1 MNNLRV
7 NPWTGV
13 DEAIRIIGEA
23 HTVPSGSSFRAGR
36 PENDIKLAEVPR
48 LDAESSIRVYQS
60 GSPITQNL
68 SEVTYVYE
76 GNPTTNYGFS
86 SFVQTGRDGVG
97 LHYRYR
103 ALMAVSTLSGLPSVV
118 DRVTLRTYLNNTSGS
133 GGYPGERT
141 IGVHALQ
148 AGFVESGVTWSNQPA
163 HNLVAAASFKTTVAG
178 WYDSIITS
186 IYQQWI
192 SSGNNYGLLLKDGND
207 PDTDNIRQFSSEN
220 GANVPRLIIDEPGD
234 TFVEVAANITPGPGQ
249 VSVNYDLGLLRFNN
263 ADIGKA
269 ILVDYW
275 GRGSLVWA

>member
-1 MNNLRV
+1 
-7 NPWTGV
+7 
-13 DEAIRIIGEA
+13 
-23 HTVPSGSSFRAGR
+23 
-36 PENDIKLAEVPR
+36 
-48 LDAESSIRVYQS
+48 
-60 GSPITQNL
+60 
-68 SEVTYVYE
+68 
-76 GNPTTNYGFS
+76 
-86 SFVQTGRDGVG
+86 
-97 LHYRYR
+97 
-103 ALMAVSTLSGLPSVV
+103 
-118 DRVTLRTYLNNTSGS
+118 
-133 GGYPGERT
+133 
-141 IGVHALQ
+141 
-148 AGFVESGVTWSNQPA
+148 
-163 HNLVAAASFKTTVAG
+163 VAAASFKTTVAG